1 MMEIEPKEFMVFLWA
16 LGVTLHQME
25 RRGELSS
32 ELDILGTLRANLDT
46 HVDAHSRL
54 WPHRESFDHMLEI
67 ALDAYTR
74 GGRFGRA

>member
-1 MMEIEPKEFMVFLWA
+1 MLGDRAQRVMVFLWA

-25 RRGELSS
+25 RRGELPS
-32 ELDILGTLRANLDT
+32 EPDILGTLRANLDT